1 MNFIKRGLLSLWAK
15 KGRTLLLCAVFS
27 AILIFVLAGLTI
39 KSAAEKATENAQNSL
54 GATVT
59 LAASREAMFGGG
71 QNDTSTSD
79 SSSTDSTSERREFT
93 STPVKVSDAEKIAA
107 LDNVK
112 SYVLVT
118 SGTATAGDGIEP
130 ITSSDTTR
138 TWWHGWQYA
147 NR

>member
-59 LAASREAMFGGG
+59 LAASHEAMFGGG
-71 QNDTSTSD
+71 QNDTSTSPL
-79 SSSTDSTSERREFT
+79 TQQ
-93 STPVKVSDAEKIAA
+93 V
-107 LDNVK
+107 NVVNSLQHLSK
-112 SYVLVT
+112 SAMLRKL
-118 SGTATAGDGIEP
+118 P
-130 ITSSDTTR
+130 
-138 TWWHGWQYA
+138 H
-147 NR
+147 